1 MIYFVALLPATGLV
15 VGGYVVLFLAGRSE
29 GGFRT
34 FGRYLGF
41 WAFTLAGLVIL
52 GAIFAAAHFRHG
64 MREHGEGCWPGHPP
78 TGNAEPRG
86 PAPDGRPGGEPPAL
100 APKSSPPAPQ

>member
-1 MIYFVALLPATGLV
+1 
-15 VGGYVVLFLAGRSE
+15 
-29 GGFRT
+29 
-34 FGRYLGF
+34 
-41 WAFTLAGLVIL
+41 
-52 GAIFAAAHFRHG
+52 